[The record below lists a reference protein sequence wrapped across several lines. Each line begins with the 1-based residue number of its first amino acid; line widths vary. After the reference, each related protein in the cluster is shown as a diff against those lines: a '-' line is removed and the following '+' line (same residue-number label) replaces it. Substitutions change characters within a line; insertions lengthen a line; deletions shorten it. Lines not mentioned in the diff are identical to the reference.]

1 MIQLEHELYKAS
13 EVAHLLRLNTKTL
26 YGWIKR
32 GRASV
37 IRTPSGGIRFLRVEV
52 LRLLDA
58 RPPQDVE
65 DVAGGQ
71 GVDKQLPH
79 E

>member
-13 EVAHLLRLNTKTL
+13 EVANLLRLNTKTL

-32 GRASV
+32 GRANV
-37 IRTPSGGIRFLRVEV
+37 IRTPSGGIRFLRAEV

-58 RPPQDVE
+58 RPPRDVE

>member
-13 EVAHLLRLNTKTL
+13 EVAALLRLNTKTL

-32 GRASV
+32 GRALA
-37 IRTPSGGIRFLRVEV
+37 IRTPSGGIRITRLEV
-52 LRLLDA
+52 LRLVA
-58 RPPQDVE
+58 MNPAQDDE